1 MKLVFTDKSKDAMEK
16 HEELWNKIINLI
28 RSITNKSS
36 NYDEKY
42 MKIRLN
48 ANGDLPLKKTLQNYE
63 GNK

>member
-1 MKLVFTDKSKDAMEK
+1 MEK

-48 ANGDLPLKKTLQNYE
+48 ANGDLPLKKTLQNCE